1 MLVVVRFRVEMR
13 VVLAL
18 VAMCAVARAQQMPC
32 EPCVR
37 GEDTLSQLGE
47 HAAGLK
53 RGAMMLLHR
62 QIGPTQMTPQ
72 NQQQIR
78 AVLGA
83 DADPIAS
90 SLSQL
95 SDGQLDDVAAAICG
109 QPSGECTTDV
119 AAQLRCIA
127 GHCQVI
133 DTQIQDHVVEP
144 ACDPTVKTV
153 SSPKRG
159 LGLDWATGWQ
169 DDAKPVDHRM
179 WSIGFEG
186 RARLGQ
192 TFGLVG
198 RLDRSTGRDAA
209 EDANRDGRDDLSTGA
224 VTRVSVLAGPS
235 MMFAIARG
243 EDPPRFAQI
252 DLLGGYQWT
261 LARSGEDGLLA
272 GVDLSYYL
280 AVARAGVRVTQG
292 FGDADQAR
300 AVVGHVGFVVGA
312 GPNYSYGTGC
322 GRDEPKS
329 STRFALALD
338 LPLFGYGLS
347 SQLDYVAPGVGFET
361 DYHVASFL
369 DLMGHADLLWIPN
382 SGRDRTIYQT
392 VLAGGRIDLT
402 NKKGGGTRTGF
413 FTTVGAGYAFAAA
426 TEPSTAGSGPVGD
439 VSVAWGGQGDDGMM
453 YIRLHGR
460 FGLTPDNADA
470 RLVFVSWG
478 IELRL
483 DRRRWRDR
491 I

>member
-1 MLVVVRFRVEMR
+1 MLAVVRFRVEMR

-47 HAAGLK
+47 HAPALK
-53 RGAMMLLHR
+53 RGTMQLLHR
-62 QIGPTQMTPQ
+62 QIGPTQMTLQ

-90 SLSQL
+90 SLTPL
-95 SDGQLDDVAAAICG
+95 SDTQLEDVAAAICG
-109 QPSGECTTDV
+109 QPSGDCTTDV
-119 AAQLRCIA
+119 FGQLRCIA
-127 GHCQVI
+127 GRCQVI
-133 DTQIQDHVVEP
+133 QDVIQDHVVEP

-153 SSPKRG
+153 RSPKRG
-159 LGLDWATGWQ
+159 LGIDWATGWH
-169 DDAKPVDHRM
+169 DDAKPVDHRT

-186 RARLGQ
+186 RARLGR
-192 TFGLVG
+192 TFGVVG

-209 EDANRDGRDDLSTGA
+209 EDVNRDGRDDLSTGA

-235 MMFAIARG
+235 MMFGIARG

-261 LARSGEDGLLA
+261 LSQSGEDGLLA

-292 FGDADQAR
+292 FGDADKAR

-312 GPNYSYGTGC
+312 GPNYSYGSGC
-322 GRDEPKS
+322 GLETPKS
-329 STRFALALD
+329 STRFALAVD

-347 SQLDYVAPGVGFET
+347 SQLDYVAPGFGFEA

-369 DLMGHADLLWIPN
+369 DVLGHADLLWIPN

-392 VLAGGRIDLT
+392 VLAGGRLDLT
-402 NKKGGGTRTGF
+402 GKTEKSTRTGF
-413 FTTVGAGYAFAAA
+413 FTTFGAGYAFAAA

-439 VSVAWGGQGDDGMM
+439 VSVGWGGQGDDGMM
-453 YIRLHGR
+453 YVRLHGR

-483 DRRRWRDR
+483 DRRKWRDR